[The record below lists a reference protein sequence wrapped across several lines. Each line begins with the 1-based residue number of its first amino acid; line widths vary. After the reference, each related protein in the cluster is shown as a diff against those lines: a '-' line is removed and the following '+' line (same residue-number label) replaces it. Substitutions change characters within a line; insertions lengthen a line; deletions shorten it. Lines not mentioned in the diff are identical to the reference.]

1 MHQSVKLT
9 DAIWLLQQVI
19 FFTLIH
25 ELGHVSQARGPQLEG
40 GDLPTELSLPPAFLI
55 PNVM

>member
-19 FFTLIH
+19 SSPPIH
-25 ELGHVSQARGPQLEG
+25 ALGDPSQAPTGIRTPAWETD
-40 GDLPTELSLPPAFLI
+40 DLPTELSLPHTK
-55 PNVM
+55 